1 MSKILLTYKSNY
13 GATKK
18 YAQWIA
24 EDLGADIFEVSEVKP
39 QMLLDYDVVIY
50 GGGLYAGQIN
60 GVKFVAENPV
70 KKLVVFTV
78 GLADPMITDYST
90 HLSNNFE
97 SKQLAE
103 LTVFHLRGAI
113 ELKKMGFSHKA
124 MIEIVKQLVKSK
136 KASDMSGAEKAI
148 AELTGESVD
157 FVDRGSILPIVEYVR
172 SL

>member
-1 MSKILLTYKSNY
+1 MSKVLVAYKSNY

-24 EDLGADIFEVSEVKP
+24 EDLDADIFDVSEVKAA
-39 QMLLDYDVVIY
+39 MLMDYDVVVY

-60 GVKFVAENPV
+60 GVKLVAANPV

-78 GLADPMITDYST
+78 GLADPAITDYSD
-90 HLSNNFE
+90 HLSNNFKPE
-97 SKQLAE
+97 RLAE
-103 LTVFHLRGAI
+103 LKVFHLRGAI

-124 MIEIVKQLVKSK
+124 MITIVKQLVAAKKS
-136 KASDMSGAEKAI
+136 SDMSGAEKAI
-148 AELTGESVD
+148 SELTGESVD
-157 FVDRGSILPIVEYVR
+157 FVDRGSILPIIEYVR

>member
-1 MSKILLTYKSNY
+1 MSKILVTYKSNY

-24 EDLGADIFEVSEVKP
+24 EDLGADIFDASEVKP
-39 QMLLDYDVVIY
+39 QILMDYDVVIY

-60 GVKFVAENPV
+60 GAKLVAQNPV

-97 SKQLAE
+97 PKRLAE

-124 MIEIVKQLVKSK
+124 MIAIVKQLVASK
-136 KASDMSGAEKAI
+136 KSSDMSGEEKAI
-148 AELTGESVD
+148 AELKGESVD
-157 FVDRGSILPIVEYVR
+157 FVDKDSIIPIVEWVR